1 MTEALI
7 LMLGGVFA
15 GELIERLEKEH
26 KDSLTK
32 KEIFQYITEAA
43 FKLAK
48 KASESNPSAST
59 FDPSKN

>member
-15 GELIERLEKEH
+15 RELIQRLEKEH

-32 KEIFQYITEAA
+32 KEIFQYITEVA
-43 FKLAK
+43 FELAK
-48 KASESNPSAST
+48 KASERNPSAST